1 MESFL
6 QTAVYLFSLRLKAA
20 IFMRN
25 KANHIATLL
34 LGALCIMILLSLG
47 GCVNSST
54 VRISQTNSPPAA
66 LGNAEVYT
74 HQLAQELFTNMNADR
89 QYRYAVVGFVP
100 VQSMQQDM
108 SQQGP
113 LMLLGHQLEQGL
125 ITEVVRRGYI
135 AQDYKATNT
144 IIMASDSERALS
156 RNVEHLQGV
165 QAIDYYITGTI
176 TEQETGAM
184 VNARIINVRNKDVIA
199 AATKFF
205 PAELFWQ
212 QEQLTLRNGMPYRS
226 SRPTQYNPSAGD

>member
-1 MESFL
+1 MNVL
-6 QTAVYLFSLRLKAA
+6 
-20 IFMRN
+20 I
-25 KANHIATLL
+25 I
-34 LGALCIMILLSLG
+34 ISLG
-47 GCVNSST
+47 GCANISALSANKVNT
-54 VRISQTNSPPAA
+54 PKAIKAPAA
-66 LGNAEVYT
+66 LGNAELYT
-74 HQLAQELFTNMNADR
+74 YQLAQELFANLSADR

-100 VQSMQQDM
+100 VMSMRQDL

-125 ITEVVRRGYI
+125 TTEVVRRGFI

-144 IIMASDSERALS
+144 IIMAKDSERALS
-156 RNVEHLQGV
+156 RNVEHLRAV

-212 QEQLTLRNGMPYRS
+212 QEQVTLRNGMLYRS
-226 SRPTQYNPSAGD
+226 HKPAQHNFNSGD

>member
-1 MESFL
+1 MQHKTHSAASFS
-6 QTAVYLFSLRLKAA
+6 QCLFGMLVLISLSGCSN
-20 IFMRN
+20 IS
-25 KANHIATLL
+25 
-34 LGALCIMILLSLG
+34 AL
-47 GCVNSST
+47 T
-54 VRISQTNSPPAA
+54 DKHEKTPSQKLMPMA
-66 LGNAEVYT
+66 LGNAELYT
-74 HQLAQELFTNMNADR
+74 SQLANELFANLGADR

-100 VQSMQQDM
+100 VASMRQDL

-125 ITEVVRRGYI
+125 ITEIVRRGFI

-144 IIMASDSERALS
+144 IIMAQDSERALS
-156 RNVEHLQGV
+156 RSVEHLRSV

-212 QEQLTLRNGMPYRS
+212 QEQVTLRNGMLYRS
-226 SRPTQYNPSAGD
+226 SKPAQHNSNSGD

>member
-1 MESFL
+1 MD
-6 QTAVYLFSLRLKAA
+6 THLRLKAA
-20 IFMRN
+20 IIMRN
-25 KANHIATLL
+25 SMTSAAAFVLCMLSMLVL
-34 LGALCIMILLSLG
+34 LGLS
-47 GCVNSST
+47 GCANNSAQ
-54 VRISQTNSPPAA
+54 VQKPARASQAWPAA
-66 LGNAEVYT
+66 LGNAELYT
-74 HQLAQELFTNMNADR
+74 HQLAQELFANLTADR

-100 VQSMQQDM
+100 VATMQQDL

-125 ITEVVRRGYI
+125 TTEVVRRGFI

-144 IIMASDSERALS
+144 IIMGSDSERALS
-156 RNVEHLQGV
+156 RNVEHLRAI

-176 TEQETGAM
+176 TEQQNGAM

-212 QEQLTLRNGMPYRS
+212 QEQVTMRNGMLYRS
-226 SRPTQYNPSAGD
+226 SHPTQPYLPSGD

>member
-1 MESFL
+1 MQNYIHKS
-6 QTAVYLFSLRLKAA
+6 AS
-20 IFMRN
+20 
-25 KANHIATLL
+25 LL
-34 LGALCIMILLSLG
+34 LCVLSVLAIISLS
-47 GCVNSST
+47 GCVNMST
-54 VRISQTNSPPAA
+54 LAETSKTIPVQSKTPSA

-74 HQLAQELFTNMNADR
+74 YELAQELFANVSTDR

-100 VQSMQQDM
+100 VASMQQDI

-125 ITEVVRRGYI
+125 ITEVVRRGFI
-135 AQDYKATNT
+135 AQDYKVTNT
-144 IIMASDSERALS
+144 IIMADNSERALS
-156 RNVEHLQGV
+156 RNVEHLRSMQT
-165 QAIDYYITGTI
+165 IDYYITGTI

-212 QEQLTLRNGMPYRS
+212 QEQVILRNGMFYRS
-226 SRPTQYNPSAGD
+226 RKPTQHNVNSGD